1 MAEEQTS
8 AQDAS
13 ETSQEQSQ
21 TSDNTAPQQPAASSK
36 INLQDLPE
44 FKNYQ
49 AQFTRTVNGLQA
61 ELAQLRQAQQAAR
74 MEGMDELERAN
85 FLLQQKEEELTQ
97 YRQQM
102 QQAQIAQQRFAD
114 LQNLASMTGAP
125 MNVLDVAGTYDEAVK
140 LSIQWMKE
148 NGATKQEI
156 AAAKKEANAVDLGG
170 GGASTP
176 QDREARERAE
186 LLKSGNTRDYYK
198 RLLEG

>member
-8 AQDAS
+8 AVNAP
-13 ETSQEQSQ
+13 ETSQEQPQ
-21 TSDNTAPQQPAASSK
+21 TSENTAPQQPAASSK
-36 INLQDLPE
+36 VNLQEIPE

-61 ELAQLRQAQQAAR
+61 ELAQLRQAQAAAR

-85 FLLQQKEEELTQ
+85 FLLQQKEEEIAQ

-102 QQAQIAQQRFAD
+102 QQQQIAQQRFTD
-114 LQNLASMTGAP
+114 LTNLAEMTGAP
-125 MNVLDVAGTYDEAVK
+125 MNVLNVAGTYDEAVK

-176 QDREARERAE
+176 QDRADRERQE
-186 LLKSGNTRDYYK
+186 LLKSGNTRELFK
-198 RLLEG
+198 RMFEG

>member
-8 AQDAS
+8 AQDAP

-21 TSDNTAPQQPAASSK
+21 TSENTAPQQPAASSK
-36 INLQDLPE
+36 VNLQEIPE

-61 ELAQLRQAQQAAR
+61 ELQQLKAAQAAAR

-85 FLLQQKEEELTQ
+85 FLLQQKEEEIGQ

-114 LQNLASMTGAP
+114 LQNLSSMTGAP
-125 MNVLDVAGTYDEAVK
+125 MDALNVASTYDEAVK

-148 NGATKQEI
+148 NGATKSEI

-176 QDREARERAE
+176 QDREAKERAE
-186 LLKSGNTRDYYK
+186 LLKSGNTRELFK
-198 RLLEG
+198 RMFEG

>member
-8 AQDAS
+8 AVNAP
-13 ETSQEQSQ
+13 ETSQEQPQ
-21 TSDNTAPQQPAASSK
+21 TSENTAPQQPAASSK
-36 INLQDLPE
+36 VNLQDLPE

-61 ELAQLRQAQQAAR
+61 ELAQLRQAQSQAR

-85 FLLQQKEEELTQ
+85 FLLQQKEEEIAQ

-102 QQAQIAQQRFAD
+102 QQQQIAQQRFTD
-114 LQNLASMTGAP
+114 LQNLSEMTGAP
-125 MNVLDVAGTYDEAVK
+125 MTALNVAGTYDEAVK

-176 QDREARERAE
+176 QDRADRERQE
-186 LLKSGNTRDYYK
+186 LLKSGNTRELFK
-198 RLLEG
+198 RMFEG

>member
-8 AQDAS
+8 AVNAP
-13 ETSQEQSQ
+13 ETSQEQPQ
-21 TSDNTAPQQPAASSK
+21 TSENTAPQQPAASSK
-36 INLQDLPE
+36 VNLQEIPE

-61 ELAQLRQAQQAAR
+61 ELAQLKAAQASAR

-85 FLLQQKEEELTQ
+85 FLLQQKEEEIAQ

-102 QQAQIAQQRFAD
+102 QQQQIAQQRFTD
-114 LQNLASMTGAP
+114 LQNLSEMTGAP
-125 MNVLDVAGTYDEAVK
+125 MTALNVAGTYDEAVK

-176 QDREARERAE
+176 QDRADRERQE
-186 LLKSGNTRDYYK
+186 LLKSGNTRELFK
-198 RLLEG
+198 RMFEG